1 MLARLA
7 RQAFVQPTR
16 AISDFRYVK
25 VLTDNTKQYF
35 VNYGQQ
41 SAQNEYPLR
50 V

>member
-16 AISDFRYVK
+16 AISDFQLVNI
-25 VLTDNTKQYF
+25 LIDNARQYF
-35 VNYGQQ
+35 ANYGQQ
-41 SAQNEYPLR
+41 SAQNEHPLR